1 MCAPCLYQSSY
12 RDAVRT
18 VVILS
23 AEMGRHSAGEND
35 LVHSVWC
42 TPCGAHRVVPAIW
55 FTLWF
60 SEFELTIIM
69 FAPSQASFKSRPNAI
84 RHLNL
89 YSSLHVAACEWH
101 KVSKILLYRY
111 HWIGVWES
119 FLIVFHFFLF
129 NRVADLIFYGIS
141 PLLIFIP
148 IYVCRPLHNTFNI
161 DLTYKLL
168 NACIAWFS

>member
-1 MCAPCLYQSSY
+1 MGHAWIVLAWQMCAPCLYQSSY

-89 YSSLHVAACEWH
+89 YSSLHVEDIIIQISLNRGLRKFSNRFSFFFIQSCCRSYILWYFTIAYIHTYLCMSTAA
-101 KVSKILLYRY
+101 
-111 HWIGVWES
+111 
-119 FLIVFHFFLF
+119 
-129 NRVADLIFYGIS
+129 
-141 PLLIFIP
+141 
-148 IYVCRPLHNTFNI
+148 
-161 DLTYKLL
+161 
-168 NACIAWFS
+168 